1 MLLPLPVHDAAYGG
15 QLTLWVAATHR
26 VDDSLA
32 CENDRVPVPVQIQFE
47 SALRNFSTRALCAAA
62 ALVSQTMAMHDGMG
76 AKRSM
81 IRLAW
86 QFTGAKPSR

>member
-47 SALRNFSTRALCAAA
+47 STLRNFSTRALCAAA
-62 ALVSQTMAMHDGMG
+62 VLASRTMAMHDGMEPSG
-76 AKRSM
+76 A
-81 IRLAW
+81 
-86 QFTGAKPSR
+86 